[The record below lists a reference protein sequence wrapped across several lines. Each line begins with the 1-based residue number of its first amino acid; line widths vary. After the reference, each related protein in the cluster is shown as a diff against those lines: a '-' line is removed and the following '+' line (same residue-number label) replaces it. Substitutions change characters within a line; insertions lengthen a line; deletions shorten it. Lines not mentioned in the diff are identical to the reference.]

1 MQGMHKLCGQE
12 LNNAL
17 EAVCYGVGYNAMAKR
32 RSEDHDTAAA
42 SHPGYK
48 LSPVLSS
55 IYGTEVLIKSRRLRR
70 QNGGIYDECCVKA
83 CSYYEL
89 KAYCRQK

>member
-17 EAVCYGVGYNAMAKR
+17 EAVCYGVGYNAMEKR
-32 RSEDHDTAAA
+32 RSDDHD
-42 SHPGYK
+42 PGYN
-48 LSPVLSS
+48 LSPMLSN
-55 IYGTEVLIKSRRLRR
+55 IYGTEVLIKSRRQRR
-70 QNGGIYDECCVKA
+70 QNGGIYDECCIKA